1 MPEIRIEKYLII
13 SIIAGVTA
21 GLALVISVAGILSN
35 GGNAPRSEDLLLVD
49 LPEDFRDLSSE
60 EVAELVVTLGKH
72 VDRLDKDVVETL
84 QSLTSR
90 MNSIEGEMVPP
101 EDWARWREDLISLT
115 QDTKTNIEQTE
126 DLLEKIPQVFRTTF
140 RRQGTVRW
148 EANWQGRFSPT
159 SNLGNLDLIT
169 GYDEYDGPIF
179 DPVSA
184 NEYKGMQ
191 GQQQADDQSDYWKM
205 DELLIP
211 YSSEIVGQ
219 SSSCHPEVQGSWT
232 YTVDIPKTQQEEL
245 GITDEELAYFNK
257 GTYTSTNLAVAE
269 YTDVRQDNPARYI
282 FNGMELNISYAHML
296 LTVAPIIDP
305 SNPTTPF
312 PDFMNSVNVFYHVI
326 MVCVRNGQ

>member
-35 GGNAPRSEDLLLVD
+35 GGNAPRPEDLLLVD
-49 LPEDFRDLSSE
+49 LPEDFRDLSPE

-126 DLLEKIPQVFRTTF
+126 DLLEKIPKVFRTTF

-159 SNLGNLDLIT
+159 SNLGNFN
-169 GYDEYDGPIF
+169 YNMIF
-179 DPVSA
+179 FT
-184 NEYKGMQ
+184 M
-191 GQQQADDQSDYWKM
+191 
-205 DELLIP
+205 
-211 YSSEIVGQ
+211 
-219 SSSCHPEVQGSWT
+219 
-232 YTVDIPKTQQEEL
+232 
-245 GITDEELAYFNK
+245 
-257 GTYTSTNLAVAE
+257 
-269 YTDVRQDNPARYI
+269 
-282 FNGMELNISYAHML
+282 
-296 LTVAPIIDP
+296 
-305 SNPTTPF
+305 
-312 PDFMNSVNVFYHVI
+312 
-326 MVCVRNGQ
+326 